1 MEKKEFL
8 EKLARALAGQVSQTV
23 IEENLR
29 YYETYL
35 SDEAAKGRKMH
46 QILEELGDPRL
57 LAKSIIDAN
66 GGGNRMAGIYEDESR
81 GFEGSGS
88 DRYQEEEEFARQRFR
103 QFQIRG
109 FWVMVLLIVVFC
121 LFLMLVGTII
131 GGIFL
136 LIRPIILPLLII
148 WLVYWI
154 FRGPYSRC

>member
-1 MEKKEFL
+1 
-8 EKLARALAGQVSQTV
+8 
-23 IEENLR
+23 
-29 YYETYL
+29 
-35 SDEAAKGRKMH
+35 MH

-66 GGGNRMAGIYEDESR
+66 GGGNSMAGIYEDESR

-88 DRYQEEEEFARQRFR
+88 DRYQEEEEFARRRFR

-148 WLVYWI
+148 WLIYWI

>member
-66 GGGNRMAGIYEDESR
+66 GGGNSMAGIYEDESR

-88 DRYQEEEEFARQRFR
+88 DRSGDSGSWFCLLLSSACSLCWWGRLSEEFSF
-103 QFQIRG
+103 
-109 FWVMVLLIVVFC
+109 
-121 LFLMLVGTII
+121 
-131 GGIFL
+131 
-136 LIRPIILPLLII
+136 
-148 WLVYWI
+148 
-154 FRGPYSRC
+154 